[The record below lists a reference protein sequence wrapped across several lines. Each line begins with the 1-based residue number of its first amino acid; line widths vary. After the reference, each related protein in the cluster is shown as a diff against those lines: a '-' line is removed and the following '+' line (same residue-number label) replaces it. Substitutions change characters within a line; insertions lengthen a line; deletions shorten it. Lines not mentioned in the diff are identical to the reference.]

1 MASLS
6 DSYLVC
12 ANQSVTNQWRKSVY
26 HVHSGQ
32 ENIQGPCLFSIKFLN
47 KNSKQMRPTASEM
60 TEAQTDVL
68 PVCLFSL
75 VTWQLSYSILES
87 APSPTL
93 LTTPNQSRCY

>member
-60 TEAQTDVL
+60 TEAQTEIVYKDV
-68 PVCLFSL
+68 CHY
-75 VTWQLSYSILES
+75 LSKDRKWEASIGS
-87 APSPTL
+87 
-93 LTTPNQSRCY
+93 